1 MMTVIV
7 DAMVTHDDGD
17 SGRDGDSL
25 DDGDSGRDGDSLDD
39 GDSGR
44 HGDS

>member
-1 MMTVIV
+1 MMMVIV

-25 DDGDSGRDGDSLDD
+25 SEIYIYLPK
-39 GDSGR
+39 
-44 HGDS
+44 H